1 MTGNCRFRSWHGRKR
16 RGRSGWTSRRE
27 RRKNEKAD
35 IESGPG
41 ECGADPEGSS
51 ESLGICEQTLSN
63 YERGISYPDVPMIE
77 KFVGPYGVSYDDLQW
92 RVE

>member
-1 MTGNCRFRSWHGRKR
+1 MKKLTL
-16 RGRSGWTSRRE
+16 
-27 RRKNEKAD
+27 KAARVNAGLTQK
-35 IESGPG
+35 E
-41 ECGADPEGSS
+41 AA

-77 KFVGPYGVSYDDLQW
+77 KFVGLYGVSYDDLQW